1 MPAIDG
7 KLVSTA
13 DGVSVE
19 NYAIRADLFVDLS
32 VEPDGGEATSIL
44 APVSGSSRAA
54 ADGTFHIA
62 FDVDGELQ
70 GPAQILVS
78 APNGIVVDRRELLLA
93 EIGRRLRIEIQPTPP
108 FTVDESDLP
117 GLGERLR
124 VTGRV
129 IDVTGLRVP
138 PKLPV
143 VIWGVDPSDGEAPP
157 PRPLLVT
164 ETQVDGAF
172 SGDWPPDTLA
182 EAFGRVAG
190 GEPIPVPLDD
200 QSRLVRDILLVTR
213 VSPTDACDCTEA
225 PPRAPDPG
233 DLTSNPE
240 AFSQDLGGGCVDLT
254 VPNRTLEEYAYYFVV
269 RTSEPAIKGMTLGVR
284 RKLPKD
290 LLADLLGVSLSA
302 TALRGARLN
311 SATFGKADL
320 QLDVASARRLL
331 RTDAVPRPE
340 AIERAAW
347 LSEVADTKGLI
358 DNVLRAHSTRQALD
372 ADNAIDWDETP
383 TIYLSTE
390 VAFGHILQYR
400 EVWRADGYSLGDLLY
415 SLPLAPG
422 QRRQIAVIDWER
434 RTRTAREESLEY
446 EEVLDALI
454 ERDRDV
460 REIVGSDLHE
470 QTAAGSRN
478 TTWGAAGG
486 IGAGFIGSG
495 FGIFGGVAGGASGST
510 TTAWQNSARQFSAD
524 SLQQLRDRVG
534 QRASSVRSERSTVI
548 QTVAQGETMRAETEV
563 VANYNRC
570 HAITVEYFEVL
581 RHFLVTHELADVQE
595 CVFVPLPITMFD
607 RGKTLRWREA
617 LSRFLR
623 DTALL
628 PGFAAIERI
637 ADDWVGWDYPQ
648 SRYSQE
654 APNVLEGELYVSFV
668 LPRPRDADDGAFQ
681 LAEWEA
687 YRDVLPGFARHI
699 FSNLIE
705 QAVAANKSRT
715 AARDEAFQRE
725 VAPQIAINLVNRLRF
740 AYVSSDGG
748 ETEVPLDGTLV
759 SRYREDLPL
768 YVTLQPAGELPEVPR
783 ETIAYFKIW
792 YDGEPLPP
800 EAKVIVHRGRMRYRT
815 NHITALLFD
824 DDRILDDIR
833 NGDPVEVATPTS
845 RRELRNPRE
854 EDRQIADRLVA
865 HLNDQLEFYH
875 QVLWT
880 SLDTQRRYMLLD
892 AIEVPGQQGRS
903 IASLC
908 INDLL
913 GIVGNSLVLPVAP
926 GQRLNP
932 SVSATDEAG
941 NPVDL
946 RNAYATPPAP
956 RMRLSVPTR
965 GVYAEA
971 VAGECNSCEQIDET
985 RYWRWSVEGL
995 LAPPEIQGPID
1006 TGTRASEE
1014 PTLTPTPLP
1023 APLVSIQNAPAVPDP
1038 FGLKAAF
1045 DLLAK
1050 PELFRDITG
1059 LEGTQKN
1066 AGAAFEAALSAASA
1080 MGGEAAKLA
1089 RQQELSKNSD
1099 RVVDRIGKA
1108 VNDELL
1114 TPEAAQRLTK
1124 SLLEG
1129 LTGKEEPKT
1138 QAPLAD
1144 PAVEKAV
1151 DGLSQAD
1158 GGSLKIESSAETV
1171 ELSFDDSAQVVGAGE
1186 PVPRTLPPLPAPHD
1200 STDVPVQIEASFIG
1214 RPDPAN
1220 SLADD
1225 ITPFVFD
1232 TRDSLD
1238 FLLRRQFPSS
1248 PDPLAG
1254 LTAIGILLPGSDANH
1269 YRLRRPLH
1277 IVYPADSAQSNK
1289 VAGSG
1294 LLPIVVL
1301 QHGAHRPLAPAPLHF
1316 VDSYKGM
1323 QYLQDALAKL
1333 GIVSVSVDA
1342 NAANLFDAALIE
1354 MRALLVIS
1362 ALDTLRALSKS
1373 STSIFRDRL
1382 DFSRIGLVGH
1392 SRGGDAVVRAAKR
1405 IGASHPEYTLK
1416 FVCSLAPTDFSGQ
1429 AKQSQRMVLER
1440 GDCAFYA
1447 VLYGTQDND
1456 VSGLGGANAMTGTG
1470 FRHYDRAR
1478 TDKAMVFMD
1487 GCDHNRFNTVW
1498 MQDTGDE
1505 FGLHPDDAGVLL
1517 SEASHQG
1524 LAREYI
1530 GALARWKLL
1539 GEAAGKD
1546 LFDGQQL
1553 NQQGADVSLQWSF
1566 GEDVLSIDDMEDPV
1580 KPRTLHNASI
1590 DVFADTP
1597 IGDPAAGGHTL
1608 ELETNHQTSVLV
1620 IDPNIAAPVPAAL
1633 SLDLPAAQRNWKP
1646 YQQLILRTTA
1656 LFDLDSALT
1665 ISQGTPPEFDVMVRD
1680 GSGNAVALEQTFA
1693 QILAPS
1699 FPVFHRS
1706 FPSVAPILST
1716 TPDGAG
1722 ATIVETAF
1730 GHGLSAGDTVLIK
1743 MDTTSPLDGV
1753 HAVAAVLAPSAPS
1766 TPATRFRVATPTPGA
1781 GGRGRLGRLDNLS
1794 VQRLETV
1801 AYSTLPLDVALGNLI
1816 LHRDD
1821 IRTLEITPK
1830 ADFPQHM
1837 FIDSIELV
1845 KG

>member
-19 NYAIRADLFVDLS
+19 NYAVRADLFVELTL
-32 VEPDGGEATSIL
+32 EPDSGDATSIL
-44 APVSGSSRAA
+44 APVSGSARAA
-54 ADGTFHIA
+54 ADGSFHIA

-70 GPAQILVS
+70 GPVQVTVS
-78 APNGIVVDRRELLLA
+78 APNGIVVDRRALSLDDIANPVEL
-93 EIGRRLRIEIQPTPP
+93 RIQPTPP

-124 VTGRV
+124 INGRV
-129 IDVTGLRVP
+129 IDLTGQRVP

-143 VIWGVDPSDGEAPP
+143 VIWGVDLVDGDTPP

-172 SGDWPPDTLA
+172 SGDWPEDRLA
-182 EAFGRVAG
+182 DAFGTVSG
-190 GEPIPVPLDD
+190 GEPVPVPLDD
-200 QSRLVRDILLVTR
+200 QSRLVRDIILVTR
-213 VSPTDACDCTEA
+213 VSPGPACECTES
-225 PPRAPDPG
+225 PPRAPDAS
-233 DLTSNPE
+233 DLTRNPE

-269 RTSEPAIKGMTLGVR
+269 RTSEPSIKGVTLGKR
-284 RKLPKD
+284 RKLPPH
-290 LLADLLGVSLSA
+290 LLTDLLGVSLSSV
-302 TALRGARLN
+302 ALRGARLN
-311 SATFGKADL
+311 SATIGKADFA
-320 QLDVASARRLL
+320 LDIDSARRLV

-340 AIERAAW
+340 DIERAAW

-358 DNVLRAHSTRQALD
+358 DTTLRDESARQVLD
-372 ADNAIDWDETP
+372 ADTPIDWDETP

-390 VAFGHILQYR
+390 IAFGHILQYR

-422 QRRQIAVIDWER
+422 QRRQIAVVDWER
-434 RTRTAREESLEY
+434 RTRSAREESLDF
-446 EEVLDALI
+446 EETLDALI

-460 REIVGSDLHE
+460 REIVGTDLHE
-470 QTAAGSRN
+470 QTSAGSRN

-495 FGIFGGVAGGASGST
+495 FGIFGGVAGGGSGSDT
-510 TTAWQNSARQFSAD
+510 HAWQNSARQFSAD
-524 SLQQLRDRVG
+524 SLQQLRDRIG

-548 QTVAQGETMRAETEV
+548 QTVAQGESMRAETEV

-570 HAITVEYFEVL
+570 HAVTVEYFEVL

-595 CVFVPLPITMFD
+595 CLFVPLPITQFD
-607 RGKTLRWREA
+607 RGKALRWREY
-617 LSRFLR
+617 LSRYLKDR
-623 DTALL
+623 SLL
-628 PGFAAIERI
+628 SGFPAIERV
-637 ADDWVGWDYPQ
+637 ADNWVGWDYPLARF
-648 SRYSQE
+648 SEE

-668 LPRPRDADDGAFQ
+668 LPRPRDADDGSFQ

-699 FSNLIE
+699 YSALIE

-715 AARDEAFQRE
+715 AARDEAFQRD
-725 VAPQIAINLVNRLRF
+725 VAPQIAGNLINRLRL
-740 AYVSSDGG
+740 AYVGSDGG

-768 YVTLQPAGELPEVPR
+768 YVTLNPAGDLPEVPR
-783 ETIAYFKIW
+783 EDIAYFKIW

-800 EAKVIVHRGRMRYRT
+800 DAKVIVHRGRMRYRT
-815 NHITALLFD
+815 AHITALLFD
-824 DDRILDDIR
+824 NDRILDDVR
-833 NGDPVEVATPTS
+833 NGDPVLVATPTS
-845 RRELRNPRE
+845 RAELRNPRE
-854 EDRQIADRLVA
+854 EDRQLADRVVA
-865 HLNDQLEFYH
+865 HLNDHLEFYH
-875 QVLWT
+875 QAIWM

-903 IASLC
+903 VASVC
-908 INDLL
+908 VNDLL
-913 GIVGNSLVLPVAP
+913 GIVGNSLVLPAAP
-926 GQRLNP
+926 GQRLNTA
-932 SVSATDEAG
+932 VSSTDEAG
-941 NPVDL
+941 KPVDL

-971 VAGECNSCEQIDET
+971 VAGECSACEAIDET

-1045 DLLAK
+1045 ELLSK
-1050 PELFRDITG
+1050 PELFRDVTG

-1089 RQQELSKNSD
+1089 RQQELTKNSD

-1114 TPEAAQRLTK
+1114 TPEAAQKLTQ

-1129 LTGKEEPKT
+1129 LTGKEEPKAE
-1138 QAPLAD
+1138 APLDD
-1144 PAVEKAV
+1144 PAVKKAV
-1151 DGLSQAD
+1151 EGMSQSD
-1158 GGSLKIESSAETV
+1158 GGNLKVESSAETV
-1171 ELSFDDSAQVVGAGE
+1171 EVSFDDSAPVVGSGNA
-1186 PVPRTLPPLPAPHD
+1186 VPRTLIPAAPHD
-1200 STDVPVQIEASFIG
+1200 ATDVPVQIEASFIG
-1214 RPDPAN
+1214 RADPN
-1220 SLADD
+1220 NPLADD
-1225 ITPFVFD
+1225 LTPFVFD
-1232 TRDSLD
+1232 TRDGLD
-1238 FLLRRQFPSS
+1238 FLLRRQAPNSA
-1248 PDPLAG
+1248 DPLAE
-1254 LTAIGILLPGSDANH
+1254 LAAIGMLLPGRDADH
-1269 YRLRRPLH
+1269 YRLRRMLQ
-1277 IVYPADSAQSNK
+1277 IVYPADDQTNQVS
-1289 VAGSG
+1289 GSG
-1294 LLPIVVL
+1294 PLPIVVL
-1301 QHGAHRPLAPAPLHF
+1301 QHGAHDWIRTNPLRF
-1316 VDSYKGM
+1316 VESYKGM
-1323 QYLQDALAKL
+1323 RYLQDALAAL

-1342 NAANLFDAALIE
+1342 NAANVFNATLVEMRAALI
-1354 MRALLVIS
+1354 VS
-1362 ALDTLRALSKS
+1362 ALDSLRELHKS
-1373 STSIFRDRL
+1373 AGSVLHDRL
-1382 DFSRIGLVGH
+1382 DFSRIGLLGH

-1405 IGASHPEYTLK
+1405 IAADRPDYRVK
-1416 FVCSLAPTDFSGQ
+1416 FVCSLAPTDFSGE
-1429 AKQSQRMVLER
+1429 AKQSQRMVLSRSE
-1440 GDCAFYA
+1440 CPFYA

-1456 VSGLGGANAMTGTG
+1456 VSGAGGADGMGGTG

-1478 TDKAMVFMD
+1478 TDKAMLFID
-1487 GCDHNRFNTVW
+1487 GCNHNRFNGAW
-1498 MQDTGDE
+1498 MADSGDE
-1505 FGLHPDDAGVLL
+1505 FGAHPDDLAELQ
-1517 SEASHQG
+1517 SEATHQA
-1524 LAREYI
+1524 LLTEFV

-1539 GEAAGKD
+1539 DQSAGKD

-1553 NQQGADVSLQWSF
+1553 NRKGVDVALQWSF
-1566 GEDVLSIDDMEDPV
+1566 GDDIVEIDDMEDPV

-1597 IGDPAAGGHTL
+1597 ISGHTL
-1608 ELETNHQTSVLV
+1608 ELETNQQTSVLV
-1620 IDPNIAAPVPAAL
+1620 IDPNIGAPVPAAL
-1633 SLDLPAAQRNWKP
+1633 TLDLPATQRDWRAYP
-1646 YQQLILRTTA
+1646 QLLLRATA
-1656 LFDLDSALT
+1656 LFDLSDPLAIL
-1665 ISQGTPPEFDVMVRD
+1665 QGRLPAFDVVVRD
-1680 GSGNAVALEQTFA
+1680 GSNNAVPLEQSFA

-1699 FPVFHRS
+1699 FPVFHRG
-1706 FPSVAPILST
+1706 FPSIGSIAST
-1716 TPDGAG
+1716 SPDGG
-1722 ATIVETAF
+1722 SATIVETAT
-1730 GHGLSAGDTVLIK
+1730 GHGLSAGDSILIR
-1743 MDTTSPLDGV
+1743 MDTPSPLDGV
-1753 HAVAAVLAPSAPS
+1753 HTVASVLAPSGAGKPS
-1766 TPATRFRVATPTPGA
+1766 TRFRIAVATPGA
-1781 GGRGRLGRLDNLS
+1781 GGRGRVGKFENLS
-1794 VQRLETV
+1794 VQRLETI

-1816 LHRDD
+1816 LHRED
-1821 IRTLEITPK
+1821 IRKLEITPK